1 MIAFLPAEVVLAVQ
15 ATMLSLVPPE
25 IVPPS
30 DTRKGVSPPALQPL
44 LSWFQHTFQQLPP
57 ALSQSPDEDA
67 FAGRAD
73 GTDSVTEQLQAAAV
87 AKQGSAE
94 QLQVLFVSLCRAQAL
109 LVRSVRC
116 DLSKV
121 KVQSMVLLL
130 YVLHSSL
137 PYTACFCGDWV
148 LHQGAEGTVTNQ
160 KQTMNS
166 CIVYMLHSLRWAGSV
181 L

>member
-57 ALSQSPDEDA
+57 ALPQSPEEVD
-67 FAGRAD
+67 FAGKAD
-73 GTDSVTEQLQAAAV
+73 GVDSVTEQLQAVAM
-87 AKQGSAE
+87 AKQGTAE
-94 QLQVLFVSLCRAQAL
+94 QLQALFVSLCRAQAL

-121 KVQSMVLLL
+121 EIRSVIVLLH
-130 YVLHSSL
+130 VLRCSS
-137 PYTACFCGDWV
+137 PYTACFCG
-148 LHQGAEGTVTNQ
+148 G
-160 KQTMNS
+160 
-166 CIVYMLHSLRWAGSV
+166 
-181 L
+181 

>member
-1 MIAFLPAEVVLAVQ
+1 MAFLPAEVGLALQ
-15 ATMLSLVPPE
+15 ATMLSLVPLE
-25 IVPPS
+25 VMLPS
-30 DTRKGVSPPALQPL
+30 DTCKGVSPPALQPL

-121 KVQSMVLLL
+121 EIQSVIVLLH
-130 YVLHSSL
+130 VLRCSS
-137 PYTACFCGDWV
+137 PYTAWFCG
-148 LHQGAEGTVTNQ
+148 G
-160 KQTMNS
+160 
-166 CIVYMLHSLRWAGSV
+166 
-181 L
+181 